1 MGRYDALTQIEEKP
15 PQKTPLPDASTQ
27 RMKKPTIQAEQK
39 REQTVKKPEIMK
51 TRNHENDS
59 PIDLPAK
66 YSTLLRTHFIKKI
79 KIHAAETE
87 LKDYEVI
94 ELALTEFFKKH

>member
-27 RMKKPTIQAEQK
+27 SMKKPPIQAEQK
-39 REQTVKKPEIMK
+39 QEQTVKKPEIMK
-51 TRNHENDS
+51 TRNHEDDS
-59 PIDLPAK
+59 PIDLPVK
-66 YSTLLRTHFIKKI
+66 YSTLLKPHFIKKI